1 MKRDVLTF
9 KIWVKT
15 QDAAARARAIA
26 LAAYWP
32 GLEIDD
38 SVRIYSGTRVS
49 CAPGGRIKLTG
60 TKILSGVTLEV
71 SEGAVIEIGKSIIGR
86 SVVISA
92 RERITVGDGTGIA
105 DMSTIRDHDHSWS
118 PDSGSDRTRWNSTP
132 ISVGD
137 SAWLGAKVT
146 VTRGVDIGNGAV
158 VGAGA
163 VVTKSIDEYSISV
176 GVPAVRIK

>member
-9 KIWVKT
+9 KIWVKA
-15 QDAAARARAIA
+15 QDTAARVRALV

-60 TKILSGVTLEV
+60 TKLLSGVTLEV

-92 RERITVGDGTGIA
+92 RERITVGDKTGIA
-105 DMSTIRDHDHSWS
+105 DMSTLRDHDHTWS
-118 PDSGSDRTRWNSTP
+118 PDLGSDRTSWNTTP
-132 ISVGD
+132 ISVGE

-146 VTRGVDIGNGAV
+146 VTRGVDIGDGAV

-163 VVTKSIDEYSISV
+163 VVTKSVEKYTISV
-176 GVPAVRIK
+176 GVPAARIK